1 MSKLRSKRKNHSQ
14 KPAVKKSVPVK
25 TAAPQSNVEA
35 LLLTTED
42 VAALLNVSSQ
52 TVYRMAR
59 QGTLP
64 GRVKIGATV
73 RYHKPT
79 LEKWLA
85 EMVQS

>member
-1 MSKLRSKRKNHSQ
+1 MSKLRSKRKKPSQ
-14 KPAVKKSVPVK
+14 KPTVKSGPVK
-25 TAAPQSNVEA
+25 TAAPQSNIDP
-35 LLLTTED
+35 LLLTTDD
-42 VAALLNVSSQ
+42 VAALLNVSKP

-59 QGTLP
+59 DGSLP

-73 RYHKPT
+73 RYHRPT